1 MMQTHAKLMFQAKIL
16 EKIILHK
23 AYGRAPPWWHT
34 HIELLTLIAERE
46 FMSVFRALKLGIIF
60 WQCHNK
66 YTGLIKICFQTPNLD
81 VAVNGTLQN

>member
-16 EKIILHK
+16 EKIIFHR
-23 AYGRAPPWWHT
+23 AYGRALPWWHT

-46 FMSVFRALKLGIIF
+46 FMSVFRTLKLGIIF

-66 YTGLIKICFQTPNLD
+66 YTGLYKNMFSD
-81 VAVNGTLQN
+81 S